1 MNVILMYDRLCI
13 VCLYDNIEPSTVVEW
28 LEEELLSDSRIL
40 WSLLCEEEIRVVN
53 CHSRVVARPCMAY
66 SAELCY
72 EVYECAMCKTLFS
85 QCAM

>member
-40 WSLLCEEEIRVVN
+40 WSLLCEEEVRVMN
-53 CHSRVVARPCMAY
+53 CRNHVDC
-66 SAELCY
+66 E
-72 EVYECAMCKTLFS
+72 AMCDIF
-85 QCAM
+85 C